1 MHDPSEPAPSP
12 TSVGCS
18 KSRSMNRALLLAS
31 SSQSQYTNTKHQ
43 TGRGVVVLHV
53 VEYKTN
59 HRLYH
64 ATPLTPYSTH

>member
-1 MHDPSEPAPSP
+1 
-12 TSVGCS
+12 
-18 KSRSMNRALLLAS
+18 MNSALLLAYS
-31 SSQSQYTNTKHQ
+31 SESQYTNTKHQ

-64 ATPLTPYSTH
+64 ATPLTPYFT